1 MPSMEIPTIIGLC
14 LWAIALELKLRRSE
28 TVRHDMS
35 QVLYLVAT
43 GRASATFHNNK
54 FTIKLNTGE

>member
-1 MPSMEIPTIIGLC
+1 MPSIEWIIITGLC

-28 TVRHDMS
+28 TVQDDIS

-43 GRASATFHNNK
+43 GRACATYENNK
-54 FTIKLNTGE
+54 FTIQLNKGE